1 MIDGFLS
8 SEFILQ
14 NDEIKR
20 AAIGNRSLPTLPAH
34 GYAIS
39 VKAPLVSAKA
49 WQNVFDHLKVDT
61 KPSGTVVLPDIA
73 FVKVNVDEL
82 LIDNFNQTNLSLLAR
97 PSGNSLLV
105 TMNSNEMN
113 ANLEWKKGQNGKEP
127 ELIAHI

>member
-1 MIDGFLS
+1 M
-8 SEFILQ
+8 
-14 NDEIKR
+14 
-20 AAIGNRSLPTLPAH
+20 
-34 GYAIS
+34 
-39 VKAPLVSAKA
+39 KAPLVSAKA

-127 ELIAHI
+127 ELIAHISKPSSRAQPETLLRNPNRYKFRAAGLRSTRSSMI